1 MKQIVRFLKY
11 ALLLLVCVLIFKIFV
26 PRYYPIPPLKQ
37 RENTQ
42 FWDLATGSKI
52 GYNLLIAK
60 RNKKPL
66 PIIYLHGGPGG
77 RINDKHIQILSNFTD
92 DGYDVYLYD
101 QIGSG
106 ESSRL
111 SNISDYTADR
121 HIKDLHEIIK
131 KIGAQKVILIGQ
143 SWGGILATFFAGAF
157 PNEVEKIVLTN
168 PGPLFPYLK
177 VLNEIK
183 PPDSLQLKSPIFS
196 NAQGN
201 DRVKNLRTA
210 AMKFFAIHFGIKIA
224 DDKEADEFSTYTAY
238 EINKSTVFD
247 TSKIVKITDVPS
259 ISSLNGYYAGIMTVQ
274 NLIEGEDRRSKLK
287 GLDIPILVLK
297 SQYDN
302 QIWGG
307 THEYLELFKNHKL
320 QIIPNA
326 GHFIENEQPELYLK
340 YIRPFLTV

>member
-177 VLNEIK
+177 VLM
-183 PPDSLQLKSPIFS
+183 KSSRPIVC
-196 NAQGN
+196 N
-201 DRVKNLRTA
+201 
-210 AMKFFAIHFGIKIA
+210 
-224 DDKEADEFSTYTAY
+224 
-238 EINKSTVFD
+238 
-247 TSKIVKITDVPS
+247 
-259 ISSLNGYYAGIMTVQ
+259 
-274 NLIEGEDRRSKLK
+274 
-287 GLDIPILVLK
+287 
-297 SQYDN
+297 
-302 QIWGG
+302 
-307 THEYLELFKNHKL
+307 
-320 QIIPNA
+320 
-326 GHFIENEQPELYLK
+326 
-340 YIRPFLTV
+340 